1 MVTIPANSGPRVL
14 RQLLTAQLFSDY
26 APPGLPPHK
35 QLLMSDRL
43 YAMKTALDGIR
54 MEIWTR
60 TMTETRTMAIRTMAM
75 RTTISSVLAGVIHR
89 RDSCP
94 IRVGCNAIVTFLFL
108 FFHFSHARMLSR
120 ILSHTPFDTS
130 PPTAQR

>member
-26 APPGLPPHK
+26 APPGLPHK

-60 TMTETRTMAIRTMAM
+60 TMTETRTMAM

>member
-1 MVTIPANSGPRVL
+1 
-14 RQLLTAQLFSDY
+14 
-26 APPGLPPHK
+26 
-35 QLLMSDRL
+35 MSDRL
-43 YAMKTALDGIR
+43 YAMKTALVRDTTGNMDEDDDGD
-54 MEIWTR
+54 EDDGDKDDGD
-60 TMTETRTMAIRTMAM
+60 AM